1 MKKILLI
8 EDDKSLSALIQAKFE
23 KIGYKVAIKGDGENV
38 VKELNKEHPNLVL
51 LDYDLPFKN
60 GIEVLD
66 DIQKE
71 EKYKHLPVIVISN
84 SGDPIDIGQFERRG
98 VKDYL
103 IKAEFAPEE
112 VIDKTSRKYLQ
123 AYRNLTG
130 REFKD

>member
-103 IKAEFAPEE
+103 IKAEFDLDELAEL
-112 VIDKTSRKYLQ
+112 VKRY
-123 AYRNLTG
+123 
-130 REFKD
+130 F